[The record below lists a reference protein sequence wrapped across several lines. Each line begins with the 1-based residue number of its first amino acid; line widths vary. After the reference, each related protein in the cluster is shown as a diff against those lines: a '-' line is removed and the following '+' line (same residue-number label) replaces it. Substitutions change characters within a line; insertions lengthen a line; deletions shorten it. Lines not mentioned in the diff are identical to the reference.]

1 MPSPIIPERTL
12 KNSTKYVLD
21 SLKLT
26 ALSSVI
32 DMLTEY
38 PKPTSIQYVELL
50 YSIQDRKQSY
60 LEFLMMNRFLTQEV
74 TTKDFIT

>member
-32 DMLTEY
+32 DMLAEY
-38 PKPTSIQYVELL
+38 PKPTSVPYVELL